1 MHNEELFDQKVERF
15 LKKQM
20 SPEEER
26 LFKEELASD
35 NEKLARAKTMALAIR
50 QMKDAHKEKDE
61 RIVETI
67 QKTEDSVLQKIVD
80 GSFPVD
86 FDERVE
92 CYLKGMMSQ
101 SEERSFFDELKK
113 HPDLE
118 LRAKVMAL
126 AVEQMK
132 STTKAKDEAI
142 IEKIKNTDMKTL
154 EKMVRGKNGGAVI
167 VSLFSRR
174 VLAMAASVLFII
186 GLFFSYN
193 QYDISQT
200 KNVYNKYASYTDGF
214 NQTMKTRSKI
224 SESDSITSYKL
235 STLFAL
241 VQRGD
246 SIDYVIEELKTYPKT
261 EGFQVEIEW
270 NLAMAYLRNGNKKD
284 AKLILQGIAKNYTGQ
299 NIAKKAQEVLD
310 EINNIGLFK

>member
-50 QMKDAHKEKDE
+50 QMKDAPPKKDE
-61 RIVETI
+61 GIVEII
-67 QKTEDSVLQKIVD
+67 QKTEDSVLQKIAD

-92 CYLKGMMSQ
+92 YYLKGMMSQ
-101 SEERSFFDELKK
+101 SEERSFFNELKK

-118 LRAKVMAL
+118 MRAKVMAL
-126 AVEQMK
+126 AVEQIK

-154 EKMVRGKNGGAVI
+154 EKMVRGKNGGAVF

-214 NQTMKTRSKI
+214 NQAMKTRSKI
-224 SESDSITSYKL
+224 SESDSITICKL
-235 STLFAL
+235 NTLFAL

-246 SIDYVIEELKTYPKT
+246 SIDYVIEELKAYPKT

-284 AKLILQGIAKNYTGQ
+284 AKMIFQNIAKNYTGQ
-299 NIAKKAQEVLD
+299 SIAKKAQEVLD